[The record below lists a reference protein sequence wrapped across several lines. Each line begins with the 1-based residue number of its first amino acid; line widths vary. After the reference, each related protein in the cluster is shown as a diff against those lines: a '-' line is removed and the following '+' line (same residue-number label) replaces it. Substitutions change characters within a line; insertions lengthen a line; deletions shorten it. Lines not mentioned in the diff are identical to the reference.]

1 MPLFTCK
8 ESLTCHIRYQY
19 YIGLTIIFVT
29 LYLYVIVN
37 HCNYCTLIFIY
48 ALNTAD
54 WQSKA
59 RANKSLK
66 PENVYNLIL
75 HIHTHTY

>member
-1 MPLFTCK
+1 MSYKISTL
-8 ESLTCHIRYQY
+8 

-75 HIHTHTY
+75 HILHAHTY